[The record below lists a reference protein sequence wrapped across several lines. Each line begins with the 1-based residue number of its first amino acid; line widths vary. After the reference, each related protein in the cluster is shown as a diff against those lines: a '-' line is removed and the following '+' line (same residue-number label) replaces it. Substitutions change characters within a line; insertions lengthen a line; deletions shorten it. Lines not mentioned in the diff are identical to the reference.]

1 MFFVYFKKKQQ
12 QIKKETNNKKIKKMD
27 LMEIPTGED
36 IYDIDTFELKELNEK
51 LIKEINRLE
60 S

>member
-1 MFFVYFKKKQQ
+1 
-12 QIKKETNNKKIKKMD
+12 MD